1 MSRCLWQQTTAS
13 SKRPNTFSVLPRFP
27 LALASP
33 SRSPIVLRNVHY
45 VSKQFLDIV
54 SVVGLLLEV
63 QPGQGEV
70 MPVELLGLSVVVQVK
85 VRVAQLAV
93 DGAQH
98 LQVLGSHLDGGF
110 KEGDARPVV
119 AHLAEPLT
127 LQSEFQAGDLHPA
140 ADGGR
145 GGSQRAK
152 LLLFK
157 CYFNF
162 ALQKSKKKS
171 PKETGPSES
180 LTDWPETAAH

>member
-1 MSRCLWQQTTAS
+1 MAE
-13 SKRPNTFSVLPRFP
+13 LP
-27 LALASP
+27 
-33 SRSPIVLRNVHY
+33 
-45 VSKQFLDIV
+45 
-54 SVVGLLLEV
+54 LEV

-70 MPVELLGLSVVVQVK
+70 MPVELLRLGVVVQVK

-127 LQSEFQAGDLHPA
+127 LQSQFQAGDLHPA
-140 ADGGR
+140 ADRSSVRQAGAR
-145 GGSQRAK
+145 GVSQRAK
-152 LLLFK
+152 LLPSK

-162 ALQKSKKKS
+162 ALRKSNRKRS
-171 PKETGPSES
+171 IREP
-180 LTDWPETAAH
+180 H